1 MFSFEREELGDEFE
15 LPMDTKGGRTM
26 VALPILVSL
35 KPKEKRMTKQICLP
49 GWTKQRMG
57 LSRTWCWTARTLW
70 NGFFHQE
77 MCQSF
82 MTIIRSY
89 SRCWDWTQLRFLTL
103 QCCGFEFECEFQHY
117 FEFDGTLLD
126 SAMLWFELVLTLSV
140 SLNMGPE
147 FAWPFWCKVQHF
159 SPGLSAGLEGLP
171 WVPTEDHVPRL
182 FNSFSGTS
190 FAVLLWVLM
199 FKHAHVWRRRFTVC
213 DICEQFKSQLHDP
226 AVPLPEKL
234 GCVKAYRAH
243 LKSQYSD
250 RSLLWQ
256 LCDLAYSREGD
267 IMLIWIDGMEQA
279 KFAVPRSRGLKTASA
294 TILD

>member
-1 MFSFEREELGDEFE
+1 
-15 LPMDTKGGRTM
+15 
-26 VALPILVSL
+26 
-35 KPKEKRMTKQICLP
+35 
-49 GWTKQRMG
+49 
-57 LSRTWCWTARTLW
+57 
-70 NGFFHQE
+70 
-77 MCQSF
+77 
-82 MTIIRSY
+82 
-89 SRCWDWTQLRFLTL
+89 
-103 QCCGFEFECEFQHY
+103 
-117 FEFDGTLLD
+117 
-126 SAMLWFELVLTLSV
+126 
-140 SLNMGPE
+140 
-147 FAWPFWCKVQHF
+147 
-159 SPGLSAGLEGLP
+159 
-171 WVPTEDHVPRL
+171 
-182 FNSFSGTS
+182 
-190 FAVLLWVLM
+190 M

-294 TILD
+294 TILDQSMSWYVSILPLKKTILMRFPF